1 MKLSTYIESL
11 EDALK
16 KYGDLEVVYSS
27 DDEGNSFD
35 KINFS
40 PSTGHFFSEDREWI
54 SEDDILDDDLD
65 FEINSVCVN

>member
-16 KYGDLEVVYSS
+16 KYGDLEVIYSS
-27 DDEGNSFD
+27 DEEGNSFD

-40 PSTGHFFSEDREWI
+40 PTIGHFFSEDREWI
-54 SEDDILDDDLD
+54 SEDSILDDDLEY
-65 FEINSVCVN
+65 EINSVCVN